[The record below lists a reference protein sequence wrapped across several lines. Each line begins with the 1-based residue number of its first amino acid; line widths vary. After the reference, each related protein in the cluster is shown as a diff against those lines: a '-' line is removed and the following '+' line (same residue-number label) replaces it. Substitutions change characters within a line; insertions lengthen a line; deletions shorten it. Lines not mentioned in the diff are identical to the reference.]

1 MMSLPQKKKR
11 KAVKISRERMTQ
23 ILIENGFTEEQIKEH
38 YRNKD
43 RQATADAK
51 KKKKQNE
58 KPKAVIYGGY
68 NTVQK

>member
-1 MMSLPQKKKR
+1 
-11 KAVKISRERMTQ
+11 MTQ